1 MPLTKFGTDVLIA
14 IALIA
19 ILFVGLAIWTDAL
32 WLRIALIAI
41 ASFLVVFSL
50 NFFRDPDRTIAANGR
65 SLDSLAV
72 SPADGRV
79 VILKDANEPEYL
91 KTKSKMISIFM
102 SPLDVHVNRSPMTG
116 VVEYFKYVTGEFL
129 NASSEE
135 SSHRNERAL
144 IGLNASGKKI
154 LFVQVAG
161 YIARRIVC
169 PVAVGDTL
177 EAGKRFGMIKFGSRV
192 DIFLPDNARV
202 LVKIG
207 DKVVAGETV
216 LAELP

>member
-1 MPLTKFGTDVLIA
+1 MIA

-19 ILFVGLAIWTDAL
+19 LLFVGLAIWTDAL
-32 WLRIALIAI
+32 WLRIILIAI
-41 ASFLVVFSL
+41 AAFLVVFSL

-65 SLDSLAV
+65 SLDSIAV
-72 SPADGRV
+72 CPADGEV
-79 VILKDANEPEYL
+79 VILKDADEPEYL
-91 KTKSKMISIFM
+91 KSNAKMISIFM

-116 VVEYFKYVTGEFL
+116 VVEYFKYVKGEFL
-129 NASSEE
+129 NASTVE

-144 IGLNASGKKI
+144 IGLNAKGKKI

-169 PVAVGDTL
+169 PVSVGDSL
-177 EAGKRFGMIKFGSRV
+177 VAGKRFGMIKFGSRV
-192 DIFLPDNARV
+192 DIYLPENARI
-202 LVKIG
+202 LIKIG